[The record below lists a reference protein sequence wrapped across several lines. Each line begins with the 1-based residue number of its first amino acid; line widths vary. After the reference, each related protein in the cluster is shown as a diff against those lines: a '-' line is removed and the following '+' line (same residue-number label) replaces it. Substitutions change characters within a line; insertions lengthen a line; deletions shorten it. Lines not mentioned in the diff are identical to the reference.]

1 MSKSQDSRKNKKTA
15 PQKTAKEK
23 KQAKREKKD
32 KQFAVSTMSA
42 GVSGHCRA
50 S

>member
-1 MSKSQDSRKNKKTA
+1 MSKSHDYKKNTKTA

-23 KQAKREKKD
+23 KQAKRQKEN
-32 KQFAVSTMSA
+32 KQFAVNTMSA
-42 GVSGHCRA
+42 GVSVPCRA